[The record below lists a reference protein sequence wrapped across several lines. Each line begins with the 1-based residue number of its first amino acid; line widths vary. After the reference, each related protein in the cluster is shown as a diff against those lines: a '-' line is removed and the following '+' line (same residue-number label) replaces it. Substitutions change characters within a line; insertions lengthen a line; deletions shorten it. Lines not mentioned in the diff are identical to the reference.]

1 MVLIG
6 NVSDIIP
13 NLLVTLTGADGEK
26 MEYHPA
32 LSLCDGTVA
41 RPVSPNVY
49 DFSRYQ
55 AEDSPISADF
65 LGQWESEDG
74 GVVFS
79 SDGTMSLWSGS
90 SMDQATDQKSGTFYV
105 ISNSTQ
111 YPAGAVLFELT
122 DDMIP
127 LLFGGFLPLPLTEQ
141 PSPQHTS
148 VGIYCGE
155 RKRYCLH
162 NKETVL
168 LQKTY
173 PGALP

>member
-55 AEDSPISADF
+55 A
-65 LGQWESEDG
+65 
-74 GVVFS
+74 
-79 SDGTMSLWSGS
+79 
-90 SMDQATDQKSGTFYV
+90 
-105 ISNSTQ
+105 
-111 YPAGAVLFELT
+111 
-122 DDMIP
+122 
-127 LLFGGFLPLPLTEQ
+127 GGF
-141 PSPQHTS
+141 SH
-148 VGIYCGE
+148 I
-155 RKRYCLH
+155 R
-162 NKETVL
+162 
-168 LQKTY
+168 
-173 PGALP
+173 

>member
-122 DDMIP
+122 DDHDTPAFWGIFT
-127 LLFGGFLPLPLTEQ
+127 LAVDGATLTATHV
-141 PSPQHTS
+141 S
-148 VGIYCGE
+148 G
-155 RKRYCLH
+155 
-162 NKETVL
+162 VL
-168 LQKTY
+168 MS
-173 PGALP
+173 